1 MLSVLFKFKKI
12 LIGLLLSAMLLNP
25 TVSFANDV
33 VIHPGEWGTPFN
45 DIVKQGKRIY
55 LSEDRCVNSYVRVRH
70 DSNGYFISEWDI
82 NMAISKEIYKNLKER
97 NIDVDLQIATSKQQD
112 LNSAGRI
119 AKSKQP
125 KIYLS
130 IHHNYCIGA
139 NGYLFIYNQGDTK
152 SMTVANRLSNSIK
165 RVTPIRQ
172 RENIPNLREG
182 KPYIGELN
190 EFQNTDTISLVAELG
205 FFSDID
211 GDLKA
216 ITSKQVIKSVAN
228 VIADEIYSILREG
241 NYVK

>member
-1 MLSVLFKFKKI
+1 M
-12 LIGLLLSAMLLNP
+12 
-25 TVSFANDV
+25 
-33 VIHPGEWGTPFN
+33 
-45 DIVKQGKRIY
+45 
-55 LSEDRCVNSYVRVRH
+55 NSYIRIRH

-82 NMAISKEIYKNLKER
+82 NMAMSKEIYNNLKER
-97 NIDVDLQIATSKQQD
+97 GVDVDLQIATSKQQD

-119 AKSKQP
+119 AKAKQP

-152 SMTVANRLSNSIK
+152 SMSVANRLSNSIK
-165 RVTPIRQ
+165 RITPIRQ

-190 EFQNTDTISLVAELG
+190 EFTNTDTISLVAELG

-228 VIADEIYSILREG
+228 VIADEIYNILREG
-241 NYVK
+241 

>member
-55 LSEDRCVNSYVRVRH
+55 LSEDRCVNSYIRIRH

-82 NMAISKEIYKNLKER
+82 NMAMSKEIYNNLKER
-97 NIDVDLQIATSKQQD
+97 GVDVDLQIATSKQQD

-152 SMTVANRLSNSIK
+152 SMSVANRLSNSIK
-165 RVTPIRQ
+165 YVTPIRQ
-172 RENIPNLREG
+172 RENVPNLREG

-190 EFQNTDTISLVAELG
+190 EFTNTDTISLVAELG

-228 VIADEIYSILREG
+228 AIADEICNILREG
-241 NYVK
+241 